1 MRFQDFMNKVRY
13 WDNQSTRWFIRHFYL
28 MFFQIILVAIFI
40 IFFVNA
46 LRVID
51 VIITAE
57 QTDIVEKLLL
67 TQSVN
72 LSIIVLLL
80 LLNSFWM
87 LFMFNSIIRL
97 RSVLKDINFNIIR
110 SRDKR

>member
-1 MRFQDFMNKVRY
+1 MNKVRY